1 MTKLNW
7 AKAKTWKEPEYNHL
21 PLKEYL
27 EAWDEST
34 PPIPSNLQHLY
45 DWDIEQYNETKR
57 KERELADHKE
67 RSFRGRQKA
76 KAYYEWLHTP
86 VQCQGCGK
94 KRKPKDN
101 HTIKCDTKKLQTYG
115 WHYGEPYPIHSEETL
130 AKQAAQK
137 AYRQTSEYKEELKRR
152 RKARKTQKHIIERNA
167 KLKKRVKEGKQNG

>member
-7 AKAKTWKEPEYNHL
+7 GKAKRWEEPAYPHL

-27 EAWDEST
+27 EQYSKPLPFHPQLYEWDMDKY
-34 PPIPSNLQHLY
+34 H
-45 DWDIEQYNETKR
+45 ETMKR
-57 KERELADHKE
+57 ERDEEIKKQIK
-67 RSFRGRQKA
+67 RQAAQQA
-76 KAYYEWLHTP
+76 KAYYNWLNTSVH
-86 VQCQGCGK
+86 CQGCGK

-115 WHYGEPYPIHSEETL
+115 WYYGEPYPIQHSEETL

-152 RKARKTQKHIIERNA
+152 RKARKTQKHIIERKRNA